1 MGIPSYFSYLIK
13 HHKAIVKRLTTPVDR
28 LCLDSNS
35 IIYDVV
41 HSLEH
46 PTHDTIIQGVC
57 KKIDSYIQFVKPQKG
72 TYISFDGVPP
82 MAKAHQQRERRYK
95 GWVIHQLMQDTV
107 TWDTVQITPGTE
119 FMHQLDTQVTAYFQG
134 KDCIV
139 STSQE
144 PGEGEHKIMD
154 YLRGLKDE
162 SIIIYG
168 LDADLILLGMLQPLH
183 IELMREAPDFIKV
196 TSHQEGLLLLDLP
209 LLRSIIEETMS
220 IQDYVFI
227 TLLLG
232 NDFMPHFPSLQLRLN
247 GMDVLLDTYRKL
259 FKKGTHLYDGTIQWN
274 NVRIL
279 IQSLSVHEQMRFQEN
294 DKIRKKPGTDI
305 QDIPRRRREV
315 EIYINPYEAYWEDRY
330 YHRLFY
336 SEPTPEFKKKV
347 VHQYLEMMTWNMDY
361 YTLGCKHWDM
371 YYSYNY
377 APLLKDIST
386 YFVDIKMVY
395 SLSSPLTPSQLLA
408 YVMPRAYLGYLPKE
422 VQKKI
427 KDKWYSNDFSLEW
440 SYCTYLWE
448 SHVHFPCISLK
459 EIKQL

>member
-1 MGIPSYFSYLIK
+1 
-13 HHKAIVKRLTTPVDR
+13 
-28 LCLDSNS
+28 
-35 IIYDVV
+35 
-41 HSLEH
+41 
-46 PTHDTIIQGVC
+46 
-57 KKIDSYIQFVKPQKG
+57 
-72 TYISFDGVPP
+72 
-82 MAKAHQQRERRYK
+82 
-95 GWVIHQLMQDTV
+95 
-107 TWDTVQITPGTE
+107 
-119 FMHQLDTQVTAYFQG
+119 
-134 KDCIV
+134 
-139 STSQE
+139 
-144 PGEGEHKIMD
+144 
-154 YLRGLKDE
+154 
-162 SIIIYG
+162 
-168 LDADLILLGMLQPLH
+168 
-183 IELMREAPDFIKV
+183 
-196 TSHQEGLLLLDLP
+196 
-209 LLRSIIEETMS
+209 
-220 IQDYVFI
+220 
-227 TLLLG
+227 
-232 NDFMPHFPSLQLRLN
+232 
-247 GMDVLLDTYRKL
+247 MDVLLDTYRKL

-279 IQSLSVHEQMRFQEN
+279 IQSLSVHEQTRFQEN

-347 VHQYLEMMTWNMDY
+347 VHQYLEMMAWNMDY